1 MMKEHTMTTESK
13 PKPVYKK
20 TDRTRSVDKHK
31 HLDIVADGL
40 RANLELVL
48 GRAVTVNVSRSAERR
63 YARALFKVDI
73 GDITLDGKTME
84 EVLQIAEGVKIVSE
98 MRSAA

>member
-1 MMKEHTMTTESK
+1 MTTESK

-48 GRAVTVNVSRSAERR
+48 GRAITVNVSRSAERR

-73 GDITLDGKTME
+73 GDITIDGKTLE
-84 EVLQIAEGVKIVSE
+84 EVLQLAEGVDIISK
-98 MRSAA
+98 MHSAA